1 LTPAPGPVSQPD
13 IILTVQTPRLSEEL
27 FREPPRSFR
36 PEPFWGLNDRLEENE
51 LRRQIGLMASGG
63 WGGFFIHARHGLE
76 TPYLGPRYL
85 EAMRAVAEAA
95 DERGL
100 RVWLYDEHPF
110 PSGAA
115 GGLVGAASKALRH
128 RVLAVNLHTRLT
140 PIDEAVAY
148 FELRDDAAGLPVDVR
163 RVEPGAESPDASR
176 FLHFYEWEMP
186 VAPTSLANHGNAFI
200 HGFPFADVLNPAAVA
215 RFLELTYA
223 AHRDELGDLFGTTL
237 VGAFSDIPCYNW
249 HYGTPHPSVPWTGA
263 LPARFEERYGYDL
276 LDQLPSL
283 LLDIGEYH
291 AVRHDFW
298 RLASDLFVHS
308 YTGQIAAW
316 CRANGIAYSAHYWGE
331 EAPHW
336 QVPWAGDVM
345 HHFVHQDVVAND
357 HILRNIDDPAGI
369 KQAST
374 VADQLG
380 KERTL
385 TEIYALSG
393 YNLTFE
399 ERKWIGE
406 WAYVLGTNMLVPYIP
421 SYSLR
426 GRRKRDE
433 PPSEFF
439 QQPYWDDE
447 GLINA
452 HFGRLSYALCC
463 GRRVVDALLLQPLS
477 SAQALFRPS
486 AELPP
491 AWRPSADPYE
501 GAGAELFPLGDGFR
515 DVVDWLLAAHCDFH
529 IGNETILAAHGAVID
544 GRLLVGLGSYELV
557 IVPPSLSWEASTL
570 DLLQQFVAAGG
581 RIVALPPLPTLI
593 EGRPTDGP
601 ILPAETETVPMA
613 EDELH
618 AAVAETAGRRVRI
631 VGDSAVLHHYRIDA
645 DASTHVLFVVNTSI
659 ERGSG
664 PVTVDLLE
672 VPAGHAVEQW
682 DPTTGSRTAL
692 EAERDGEPPRLRFD
706 LPPAGSALIV
716 ARPVSAGNAAAEPVP
731 ADRGAGT
738 RIELAPRWRLK
749 RNGPNVLVLDTCTIT
764 TGSRTEGPL
773 PTWRAQEF
781 LRRAGIGTAF
791 GVRFSA
797 EVAALP
803 DQARLAVEDPE
814 RYRIV
819 VNGHELAQEGSEAWF
834 DPRLR
839 LIDAV
844 GALRAGTNVI
854 ELAGTAGLDTEL
866 EPIYLTGEFALS
878 GGQAAF
884 EVGPPVDTVEG
895 SDITREGFPF
905 LVGRP
910 VLEQTVELPAALGRV
925 TLEIDRLDAVVA
937 RVRLNGVDCGTL
949 AWKPYPVDLT
959 EAARPGANVLELEL
973 ATSLHNVFG
982 PLHDRRG
989 EVRHFVID
997 GVWMNQAQWTDDY
1010 FSVPVGVTGA
1020 TVLVEAA

>member
-1 LTPAPGPVSQPD
+1 
-13 IILTVQTPRLSEEL
+13 
-27 FREPPRSFR
+27 
-36 PEPFWGLNDRLEENE
+36 
-51 LRRQIGLMASGG
+51 MASK
-63 WGGFFIHARHGLE
+63 

-85 EAMRAVAEAA
+85 KAMRAVADAA
-95 DERGL
+95 DEHGL
-100 RVWLYDEHPF
+100 RLWLYDEHPF

-115 GGLVGAASKALRH
+115 GGLVGAESKALRH

-140 PIDEAVAY
+140 PIEEAVAY
-148 FELRDDAAGLPVDVR
+148 FELRDDAAGLPVEVR
-163 RVEPGAESPDASR
+163 RVEPGSESPDANR

-223 AHRDELGDLFGTTL
+223 AHRDELGGLFGSTL

-276 LDQLPSL
+276 RDFLPGL
-283 LLDIGEYH
+283 LLDIGDYH

-298 RLASDLFVHS
+298 RLASDLFVEA
-308 YTGQIAAW
+308 YTEQIAAW

-336 QVPWAGDVM
+336 QVPWTGDVM

-529 IGNETILAAHGAVID
+529 VGNETILAEHGAVDD
-544 GRLLVGLGSYELV
+544 GRLTVGFGSYELV

-570 DLLQQFVAAGG
+570 ALLQRFAAVGG
-581 RIVALPPLPTLI
+581 RIVVLPPLPTLI
-593 EGRPTDGP
+593 EGRPADGP
-601 ILPAETETVPMA
+601 ILPAETETVRFD
-613 EDELH
+613 EDELRV
-618 AAVAETAGRRVRI
+618 AVADTAGRRVRI
-631 VGDSAVLHHYRIDA
+631 VGDPAVIHQYRVDA
-645 DASTHVLFVVNTSI
+645 AASTYVLFIVNTSI

-664 PVTVDLLE
+664 PVSVDLLE
-672 VPAGHAVEQW
+672 VPTGHAVERW

-692 EAERDGEPPRLRFD
+692 EAEQ
-706 LPPAGSALIV
+706 
-716 ARPVSAGNAAAEPVP
+716 
-731 ADRGAGT
+731 DRGDAAPSPRPAAGRICADHRAT
-738 RIELAPRWRLK
+738 RLARDAGAAPVAYERNTGSRIELEPRWRLK
-749 RNGPNVLVLDTCTIT
+749 RNGPNALVLDTCTIT
-764 TGSRTEGPL
+764 VGRRTEGPL
-773 PTWRAQEF
+773 PTWRAQEL
-781 LRRAGIGTAF
+781 LRRAGVGTRFEIRF
-791 GVRFSA
+791 GV
-797 EVAALP
+797 EVGALP
-803 DQARLAVEDPE
+803 EQARLAVEDPE
-814 RYRIV
+814 RYRV
-819 VNGHELAQEGSEAWF
+819 SVNGAELAPDGEAWF
-834 DPRLR
+834 DPHLR
-839 LIDAV
+839 LIDTTH
-844 GALRAGTNVI
+844 ALRVGTNTV

-866 EPIYLTGEFALS
+866 EAVYLTGEFALS
-878 GGQAAF
+878 GGPAAF
-884 EVGPPVDTVEG
+884 EVGSLVHTVEG
-895 SDITREGFPF
+895 SDIAREGFPF

-910 VLEQTVELPAALGRV
+910 VLEQTVALPTALGQV
-925 TLEIDRLDAVVA
+925 TLELDRLDAVVA
-937 RVRLNGVDCGTL
+937 RIRLNSIDCGSL
-949 AWKPYPVDLT
+949 AWKPYRVDLT
-959 EAARPGANVLELEL
+959 KAARPGPNVLELEL
-973 ATSLHNVFG
+973 STSLHNLFG

-997 GVWMNQAQWTDDY
+997 GVWMNQAEWTDDY

-1020 TVLVEAA
+1020 TVLVEAP